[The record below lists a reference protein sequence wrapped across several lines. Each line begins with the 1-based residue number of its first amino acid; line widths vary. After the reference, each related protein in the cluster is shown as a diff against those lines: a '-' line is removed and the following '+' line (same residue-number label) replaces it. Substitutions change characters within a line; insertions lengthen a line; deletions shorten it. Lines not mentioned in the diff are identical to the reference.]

1 MKKQLFTIITLSI
14 SIFVYGQIDT
24 IYSNNEKIPCN
35 IKEITSDAVKFSYE
49 GEDIVNS
56 IYKNSIQKIVMKSGR
71 VQVFSESTLF
81 KKVESP
87 NDFEN
92 VTITQLESDV
102 KGLFRIGD
110 VSSKAKGTT
119 TLSNQ
124 ERVKERA
131 YRKIKMQA
139 SLMGAN
145 VIYLTNQR
153 TEGNKYGGYFQ
164 SGSTAETNLTG
175 ISYNNILPS
184 YDEFK
189 KNIKEKTNFI
199 AVYKTSLWSGSDDLG
214 NLKVNISF
222 VISNIS
228 NENGIITIEG
238 KLGTLKPAKYRLVSF
253 NENSFNIFFED
264 KSTMYNYK
272 INL

>member
-1 MKKQLFTIITLSI
+1 MKNLFLTIIALKISTLCI
-14 SIFVYGQIDT
+14 GQVDT
-24 IYSNNEKIPCN
+24 IFSNNEKIPCN
-35 IKEITSDAVKFSYE
+35 IKEITGEEVRYSYE
-49 GEDIVNS
+49 GEDLINTL
-56 IYKNSIQKIVMKSGR
+56 YKNAVQKIVMKSGR
-71 VQVFSESTLF
+71 VQTFSETILY
-81 KKVESP
+81 KKIETP
-87 NDFEN
+87 DDFEK
-92 VTITQLESDV
+92 VTVTQIESDI

-189 KNIKEKTNFI
+189 KNIKEKSNFI

-214 NLKVNISF
+214 NLKVNIPF

-238 KLGTLKPAKYRLVSF
+238 KLGTLKPSKYRLVSF
-253 NENSFNIFFED
+253 NENSFNIFYED